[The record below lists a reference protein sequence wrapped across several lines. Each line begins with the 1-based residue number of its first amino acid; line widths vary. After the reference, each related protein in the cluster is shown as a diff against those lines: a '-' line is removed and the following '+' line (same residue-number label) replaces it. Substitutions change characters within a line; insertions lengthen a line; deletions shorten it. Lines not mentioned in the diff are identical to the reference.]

1 MLQNFDEKNE
11 MSRRKF
17 VSTLGMGVASIPF
30 LSSALLK
37 AGEVE
42 AGEPAVKS
50 SGGKLRNVVFI
61 LSDDHRYD
69 FMGFM
74 GKPKFLET
82 PNMDRMAKNGAH
94 IKNAFVTTSLC
105 SPSRASILTGL
116 YSHKH
121 GVVNNQ
127 AAMSENCIFFP
138 EYLQKMGYQT
148 AFMGKW
154 HMGSGSDD
162 PKKGFDKWISFK
174 GQGVYYDPEFNI
186 DGEMVQRKGYMSDLL
201 TEYAADWIREQKN
214 KPFFLYLSHKAIH
227 FPFEPAKRHE
237 GKYENVKIEYP
248 PSMADTEENYKD
260 KPDWV
265 RKQRDS
271 WHGVDYMYHGN
282 MDFDSFYKRYCETIL
297 GIDDS
302 IGDVFKV
309 LEEANLLDS
318 TLIIYMG
325 DNGFCMGEH
334 GLIDKRQM
342 YEESI
347 RVPMLAHCPELIRSG
362 SVIPQM
368 VQNIDIAPTILDLAG
383 VRIPRE
389 MDGKSFL
396 PLLKGKE
403 EKWRDAIF
411 YEYFWEWEY
420 PETPTV
426 FGIRTDKYKYM
437 SYYGIWDFDEL
448 YDIENDPNEMK
459 NLIGLPE
466 YEKTI
471 QDLSNRVFGW
481 LEETKGMQIPLRRR
495 GQYRGANRLNK
506 DGSVTDYGHALPIP
520 DMRKK
525 R

>member
-1 MLQNFDEKNE
+1 
-11 MSRRKF
+11 
-17 VSTLGMGVASIPF
+17 
-30 LSSALLK
+30 
-37 AGEVE
+37 
-42 AGEPAVKS
+42 
-50 SGGKLRNVVFI
+50 
-61 LSDDHRYD
+61 
-69 FMGFM
+69 
-74 GKPKFLET
+74 
-82 PNMDRMAKNGAH
+82 
-94 IKNAFVTTSLC
+94 
-105 SPSRASILTGL
+105 
-116 YSHKH
+116 
-121 GVVNNQ
+121 
-127 AAMSENCIFFP
+127 
-138 EYLQKMGYQT
+138 
-148 AFMGKW
+148 
-154 HMGSGSDD
+154 
-162 PKKGFDKWISFK
+162 
-174 GQGVYYDPEFNI
+174 
-186 DGEMVQRKGYMSDLL
+186 
-201 TEYAADWIREQKN
+201 
-214 KPFFLYLSHKAIH
+214 
-227 FPFEPAKRHE
+227 
-237 GKYENVKIEYP
+237 
-248 PSMADTEENYKD
+248 
-260 KPDWV
+260 
-265 RKQRDS
+265 
-271 WHGVDYMYHGN
+271 
-282 MDFDSFYKRYCETIL
+282 
-297 GIDDS
+297 
-302 IGDVFKV
+302 
-309 LEEANLLDS
+309 
-318 TLIIYMG
+318 MG

-347 RVPMLAHCPELIRSG
+347 RVPMLAHCPELIKSG

-495 GQYRGANRLNK
+495 GRYRGANRLNK